1 MGLLFLMCSF
11 PWKGGSAR
19 QDPETARAL
28 QREEAEG
35 GPSSLSLGPSCLI
48 QLDFRA
54 RFPLNWASVP
64 PLSIGCAL
72 GPDIPGRQRCLRHA
86 PLHPLAP
93 RPARLRLRSRTWVR
107 SALSLLW
114 ASVPRTFTL
123 PLAAWASSDPEECEG
138 ASMELGAH
146 CELPHTH
153 HFPGP
158 SPGIAS
164 PAGRFQSW
172 LGLSGPRTPPPSW
185 AENC

>member
-54 RFPLNWASVP
+54 RFPLTWASVP

-72 GPDIPGRQRCLRHA
+72 GPDIPGRQRCLGHA

-93 RPARLRLRSRTWVR
+93 P
-107 SALSLLW
+107 
-114 ASVPRTFTL
+114 PREAPPPQPDL
-123 PLAAWASSDPEECEG
+123 GQISPE
-138 ASMELGAH
+138 
-146 CELPHTH
+146 P
-153 HFPGP
+153 P
-158 SPGIAS
+158 
-164 PAGRFQSW
+164 
-172 LGLSGPRTPPPSW
+172 LGLCTPDLHPPPR
-185 AENC
+185 CLGQLRP